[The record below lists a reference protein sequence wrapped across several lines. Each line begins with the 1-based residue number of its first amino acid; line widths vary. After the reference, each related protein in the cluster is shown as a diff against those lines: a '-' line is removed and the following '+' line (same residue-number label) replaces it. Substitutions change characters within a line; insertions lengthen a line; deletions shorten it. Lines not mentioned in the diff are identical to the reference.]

1 MAGGGRSGR
10 GKPARGRKRVVV
22 IDDDPAVAEVLNEF
36 FKQDYDVEVSLNG
49 ADGIMAVQVERPDL
63 VILDVNMPGIN
74 GLEVLKR
81 IREHDPTI
89 QVIMLTANTDLRIA
103 EEVLK
108 SGAFAY
114 FPKPVNLQYLAHLVA
129 SI

>member
-1 MAGGGRSGR
+1 MAGGGPRR
-10 GKPARGRKRVVV
+10 PKPRGRKRVVV
-22 IDDDPAVAEVLNEF
+22 IDDDAAVAEVLNEF
-36 FKQDYDVEVSLNG
+36 FKDNYEVEIALNG